1 MVRFWKL
8 MIVVILILFSGVCM
22 CLHILFGLDA
32 RKNFDYKESEKKT
45 IEFLNDNIYEL
56 NNLAQKYLGNH
67 NLESQK
73 YKMIQSIIYHK
84 DEELEYVQFEY
95 NSQGM
100 LGGQYWGLLYIPR
113 NKYLGEDNLYIYDA
127 KDSTSS
133 TGNDIFIR
141 KKIKKNWFFYY
152 DDYDGKT
159 NLNDVK

>member
-73 YKMIQSIIYHK
+73 Y
-84 DEELEYVQFEY
+84 
-95 NSQGM
+95 
-100 LGGQYWGLLYIPR
+100 
-113 NKYLGEDNLYIYDA
+113 
-127 KDSTSS
+127 
-133 TGNDIFIR
+133 
-141 KKIKKNWFFYY
+141 
-152 DDYDGKT
+152 
-159 NLNDVK
+159 